1 MASESTKN
9 NSFTSKVGLIMA
21 AAGSAVGLGN
31 IWKFPYIA
39 GENGGGAFL
48 IVYLICVVLFGLPL
62 LMTEFLIGKRSGK
75 SAFSAFRELNGN
87 GRWQWLSWLC
97 MLTAVLIMGFYFIV
111 TGWCFNYLFE
121 ALRNTFN
128 GLGTEALTAH
138 FSAVVSNTP
147 RMIGFSV
154 LPVVLT
160 AAVLWFDVNKGIER
174 LSKILMP
181 LLLLMMLLMAGRVL
195 MLDGSNE
202 GMRFFFQTDFSKIT
216 PRVVMEA
223 MGQCFFSLSIGMG
236 ALITYGAYM
245 PKSQNVT
252 MTSLQVI
259 TLDTLVAI
267 LAGVIIFPAVFSFG
281 FDPAEGP
288 QLVFV
293 VLPAILEQMSFSW
306 FSSVLFFALL
316 CIAAL
321 TSTISLMEVMVAF
334 ICDASSSLGSRKDG
348 QPRRSLNRHQSVLI
362 ASAVVM
368 VLIVLC
374 TLSMTGQADWLTI
387 MGHNLFDCFDEMT
400 ACVMMPLGALGMSL
414 FVGWSLPKN
423 GTKGVLYADRGIKRW
438 FGKLFIAALRWF
450 VPAAIIVIFLNSL
463 GII

>member
-1 MASESTKN
+1 MKPT
-9 NSFTSKVGLIMA
+9 SFSSKVGLIMA

-48 IVYLICVVLFGLPL
+48 IVYLLCVLLFGLPL
-62 LMTEFLIGKRSGK
+62 IMTEFLIGKRSGK
-75 SAFSAFRELNGN
+75 SAFGAFRTLNGN
-87 GRWQWLSWLC
+87 DRWNWLSWLC
-97 MLTAVLIMGFYFIV
+97 MLTAFFIMSFYFVV

-121 ALRNTFN
+121 ALGNTFS
-128 GLGTEALTAH
+128 GLTTDELTTH
-138 FSAVVSNTP
+138 FTSVASDTP
-147 RMIGFSV
+147 RMIVFSL
-154 LPVVLT
+154 LPVGMT

-195 MLDGSNE
+195 MLDGSNI

-216 PRVVMEA
+216 PHVIMEA

-245 PKSQNVT
+245 PKNQNVVG
-252 MTSLQVI
+252 TSLQVI
-259 TLDTLVAI
+259 VLDTLVAI
-267 LAGVIIFPAVFSFG
+267 LAGVIIFPAVFAFG
-281 FDPAEGP
+281 FNPAEGP

-293 VLPAILEQMSFSW
+293 VLPAVFEQMSFSW
-306 FSSVLFFALL
+306 FSSVLFFGLL

-321 TSTISLMEVMVAF
+321 TSTISLMEVAVAF
-334 ICDASSSLGSRKDG
+334 VCEASEKHNKPLTRPK
-348 QPRRSLNRHQSVLI
+348 SVLI
-362 ASAVVM
+362 VSV
-368 VLIVLC
+368 IVCALALC
-374 TLSMTGQADWLTI
+374 CI
-387 MGHNLFDCFDEMT
+387 FIEPLFDLFDEVT
-400 ACVMMPLGALGMSL
+400 ACVMMPLGALGMCL

-423 GTKGVLYADRGIKRW
+423 GEKGVLYADKGIRRW
-438 FGKLFIAALRWF
+438 AGKIYIAAIRWL
-450 VPAAIIVIFLNSL
+450 VPAAIILIFLNSL